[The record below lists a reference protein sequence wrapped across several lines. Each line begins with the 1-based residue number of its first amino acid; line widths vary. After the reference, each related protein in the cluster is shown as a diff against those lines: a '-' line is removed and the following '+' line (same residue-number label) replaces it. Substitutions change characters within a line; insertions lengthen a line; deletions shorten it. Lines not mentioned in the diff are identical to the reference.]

1 MKPRPKRWRMIAT
14 MRLRNGLPHRMVLA
28 STIAIPSSVAC
39 FEKSSVEP
47 DSVRRSET
55 DASPAVL
62 RVLVVSDPI
71 LPAQLTGGLT
81 FVALTA
87 GWRHTCG
94 LTSSGRAY
102 CWGDYDVFFA
112 GANGHAPRPVA
123 DNLAFVSLSGGAA
136 ASHTCGVTA
145 ANVAYCWGH
154 KTACWETAPRRTPCC
169 QCASQE
175 DSRSPRSSREQSM
188 AAVSPRRVYC
198 IAGAA
203 TVQDSLAQAS
213 RQPAAWCQFE
223 LRDSDKGAETV
234 IKA

>member
-154 KTACWETAPRRTPCC
+154 NEEGMLGDGTTANTLLP
-169 QCASQE
+169 
-175 DSRSPRSSREQSM
+175 
-188 AAVSPRRVYC
+188 VRVAGGLAFST
-198 IAGAA
+198 IVAGAEHGCGLTA
-203 TVQDSLAQAS
+203 SGILHCWGSNRAGQLGAGFASARSLVPVRVA
-213 RQPAAWCQFE
+213 RQ
-223 LRDSDKGAETV
+223 
-234 IKA
+234 